1 MKNTTNHNES
11 IQNSE
16 RKAEPKSEL
25 ERLAKQQYVLKNV
38 ASLIGKKRQFH
49 NLNGLN
55 TKELNEL
62 LINAEKK
69 LKESAVR
76 DISMFSKL
84 HNSLQIQ
91 KVAIAGPKKN
101 ANEVSSL
108 SESSPN
114 QSLHQKCQ

>member
-1 MKNTTNHNES
+1 
-11 IQNSE
+11 
-16 RKAEPKSEL
+16 
-25 ERLAKQQYVLKNV
+25 V

-49 NLNGLN
+49 SFNGLN

-84 HNSLQIQ
+84 QNSLQIQ
-91 KVAIAGPKKN
+91 KVAISGPKKI
-101 ANEVSSL
+101 ANEVCSL
-108 SESSPN
+108 SESTPN
-114 QSLHQKCQ
+114 QSLHQKRQ

>member
-1 MKNTTNHNES
+1 M
-11 IQNSE
+11 
-16 RKAEPKSEL
+16 
-25 ERLAKQQYVLKNV
+25 
-38 ASLIGKKRQFH
+38 
-49 NLNGLN
+49 NGLN

-84 HNSLQIQ
+84 HNSLQMIQ

-114 QSLHQKCQ
+114 QSLHQKRQ